1 MLYYQIRIVIVFPVI
16 SETMS
21 FQRPNGSRNYG
32 RDHYKSKWLMRTRG
46 STRYMNVIKQ
56 KKQTNTTTKNK
67 DKGGKTV
74 TVTELLNTCASNFF
88 QKCRVKIKFL
98 SKSYR
103 MKLEDRLKTTIFIR
117 FWETAHLPLP

>member
-32 RDHYKSKWLMRTRG
+32 RDHYKSKWLMRTSG

-56 KKQTNTTTKNK
+56 KKNKQTQQQKTKT
-67 DKGGKTV
+67 KG
-74 TVTELLNTCASNFF
+74 A
-88 QKCRVKIKFL
+88 R
-98 SKSYR
+98 R
-103 MKLEDRLKTTIFIR
+103 
-117 FWETAHLPLP
+117 

>member
-32 RDHYKSKWLMRTRG
+32 RDHYKSKWLMRTSG

-56 KKQTNTTTKNK
+56 KKTNKHNNK
-67 DKGGKTV
+67 KQRQRGQDGDG
-74 TVTELLNTCASNFF
+74 
-88 QKCRVKIKFL
+88 
-98 SKSYR
+98 Y
-103 MKLEDRLKTTIFIR
+103 
-117 FWETAHLPLP
+117 

>member
-21 FQRPNGSRNYG
+21 FQRNYG

-74 TVTELLNTCASNFF
+74 TVTELLNTCT
-88 QKCRVKIKFL
+88 L
-98 SKSYR
+98 
-103 MKLEDRLKTTIFIR
+103 
-117 FWETAHLPLP
+117 